1 MSVGEVND
9 IQKITGKMPP
19 QSIEA
24 EEAVLGAL
32 LVNPNSITRIV
43 ETLRPQHFYKP
54 AHREIF
60 EAVLELFN
68 KNEPVDIVT
77 VSEHLRDKDKLEKAG
92 GRSYINDLALAVV
105 TTANIEYYA
114 KIIADKS
121 LLRELINAGSEI
133 ASLAYEDDGTT
144 ENTLVRPEKL
154 KSTEHSKKPTQTSEL

>member
-68 KNEPVDIVT
+68 K
-77 VSEHLRDKDKLEKAG
+77 
-92 GRSYINDLALAVV
+92 IN
-105 TTANIEYYA
+105 
-114 KIIADKS
+114 
-121 LLRELINAGSEI
+121 
-133 ASLAYEDDGTT
+133 
-144 ENTLVRPEKL
+144 
-154 KSTEHSKKPTQTSEL
+154 SKKQAAEATSMIWLWPLSQPQT